1 MIDDIKNGKQV
12 NLSNWTFCIPGV
24 LHKQFQQPLVRR
36 DFAFTITVSCF
47 LIHRKDSCE
56 QKHLITTKPGM
67 FLTSCSSYIAKKRS
81 LATQNWIF
89 TIQKESHEEAFN
101 LKKKKSILLLQ
112 TSYQFAVLHPPAWL
126 SWSFHQG
133 RRYKPPS
140 AQLHSWWGAGDPLET
155 DKVPTAAGKKI
166 SKSFTCMI
174 TSQNKNILSDILVK
188 YRTILHPESCCTFE
202 RTFGRTMPLPLW
214 LAIPYGGP
222 RGSGLSL
229 TSAETGLTT
238 PACMGP
244 A

>member
-101 LKKKKSILLLQ
+101 LKKKKKHPPVADFLPVCCAASTSMTVLVLPSGPKVQ
-112 TSYQFAVLHPPAWL
+112 TSFCTATLLVG
-126 SWSFHQG
+126 G
-133 RRYKPPS
+133 RRP
-140 AQLHSWWGAGDPLET
+140 LGD
-155 DKVPTAAGKKI
+155 
-166 SKSFTCMI
+166 
-174 TSQNKNILSDILVK
+174 
-188 YRTILHPESCCTFE
+188 
-202 RTFGRTMPLPLW
+202 
-214 LAIPYGGP
+214 
-222 RGSGLSL
+222 
-229 TSAETGLTT
+229 
-238 PACMGP
+238 
-244 A
+244 